1 MWGEVAKASYDPAN
15 IPDYASSILGPM
27 RSYYTSKER
36 EDKEL
41 LSANVEVSDS
51 SRWRNKVIYH
61 KFQKRSAGYNAF
73 EKDIAII
80 NIFFGD
86 ATAMGEYFNFPH
98 ILNNFV
104 LKNMSEAK
112 GWPS

>member
-1 MWGEVAKASYDPAN
+1 MLQHTYQVTMWGGVAKASYDPAN

-51 SRWRNKVIYH
+51 S
-61 KFQKRSAGYNAF
+61 
-73 EKDIAII
+73 
-80 NIFFGD
+80 
-86 ATAMGEYFNFPH
+86 
-98 ILNNFV
+98 
-104 LKNMSEAK
+104 
-112 GWPS
+112 

>member
-1 MWGEVAKASYDPAN
+1 MTKWGGVAKASYDPAN

-51 SRWRNKVIYH
+51 SLKI
-61 KFQKRSAGYNAF
+61 
-73 EKDIAII
+73 KDLS
-80 NIFFGD
+80 FL
-86 ATAMGEYFNFPH
+86 P
-98 ILNNFV
+98 
-104 LKNMSEAK
+104 
-112 GWPS
+112 